1 MKLYLSSYRIPNMK
15 AFSEFVGKAPS
26 QIRLALVLNAQDY
39 KPKDMRAEKLEG
51 LLKYFS
57 NLGFYVEEIDLL
69 DYTNDNNGLFEKLK
83 GFDVVWLNGGNVYYV
98 RWVIEKSNAEKVLKE
113 VLAGGVVYGGDSAG
127 AIIAGPTLK
136 HYETA
141 DDPNIAPTLSYES
154 LGLVDV
160 SILPHWGSEKYHHVL
175 ENIEDCLQKDGFKTV
190 RLSDFE
196 YLLVDDGAIRLEK

>member
-1 MKLYLSSYRIPNMK
+1 MKLYLSSYRIPNTK

-57 NLGFYVEEIDLL
+57 NLGFCVEEINLL
-69 DYTNDNNGLFEKLK
+69 DYANDNNGLFEKLK
-83 GFDVVWLNGGNVYYV
+83 GFDVLWLNGGNVYYL

-136 HYETA
+136 YYETV

-154 LGLVDV
+154 LGLFDV

-175 ENIEDCLQKDGFKTV
+175 ENTEDHLQKDGFKTM